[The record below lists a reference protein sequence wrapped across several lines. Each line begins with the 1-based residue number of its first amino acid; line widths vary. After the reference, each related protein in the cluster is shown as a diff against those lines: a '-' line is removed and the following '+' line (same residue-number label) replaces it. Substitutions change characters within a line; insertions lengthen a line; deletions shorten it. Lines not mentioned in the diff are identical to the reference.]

1 MKTKKKKSVLESL
14 SSKEIEVIT
23 SNAEKKKDVPLIKSQ
38 QVNMRLDSDQ
48 LERAQTL
55 AKLQGLPYTTFLT
68 RLLCEDLDRL
78 WNVYTK
84 AKKKPA

>member
-1 MKTKKKKSVLESL
+1 MKKKKSVLENL
-14 SSKEIEVIT
+14 SSKDIEEIT
-23 SNAEKKKDVPLIKSQ
+23 SAAEKKKNIPLVKSQ
-38 QVNMRLDSDQ
+38 QVNMRMDSDH

-68 RLLCEDLDRL
+68 QLLCEDLDRL
-78 WNVYTK
+78 WSVYKK

>member
-1 MKTKKKKSVLESL
+1 MKKKKSVLEKL
-14 SSKEIEVIT
+14 SSKEIEEIT
-23 SNAEKKKDVPLIKSQ
+23 STAEKKKNVPLIKSQ
-38 QVNMRLDSDQ
+38 QVNMRLDKDH

-68 RLLCEDLDRL
+68 QLLYEDLDRL
-78 WNVYTK
+78 WNVYKK